1 MNNPFCLCN
10 KNIIITGASS
20 GIGRQCAISCSQM
33 GANVILIARNQDR
46 LRETYNR
53 LEAGNHLFYSQDIT
67 KYNDLESFISDS
79 VSKVGKISGFVHA
92 AGVERTLPFRMM
104 KPEYYEDLFSIN
116 VIAGFEIARIISNK
130 IYLDASG
137 ASFVFI
143 ASVRGILGQIGNVGY
158 CSSKGAL
165 LSGMRAIALELINKK
180 ARVNCISP
188 GIIETDMTKKLF
200 ENIPESSKEEIL
212 KMHPMGFGKP
222 EDVANACIFLL
233 SDAARWVTGT
243 NLIVDGG
250 YSAR

>member
-1 MNNPFCLCN
+1 LNNPFCLCN

-143 ASVRGILGQIGNVGY
+143 ASVRGILGQIGKLVIAAV
-158 CSSKGAL
+158 KGL
-165 LSGMRAIALELINKK
+165 CYRE
-180 ARVNCISP
+180 
-188 GIIETDMTKKLF
+188 
-200 ENIPESSKEEIL
+200 
-212 KMHPMGFGKP
+212 
-222 EDVANACIFLL
+222 
-233 SDAARWVTGT
+233 
-243 NLIVDGG
+243 
-250 YSAR
+250 